1 MSKIVVIGAGV
12 GGMTVA
18 ARLAKQGHQVTIY
31 EASDRTG
38 GKCRTEWIGDYAF
51 DTGPSLLTLPAI
63 YKDFFIKTGPRL
75 EKVLSISPVNPS
87 FTYNFADGK
96 RVDFV
101 NLDLPK
107 TCAAIDKALGVA
119 AGNAWH
125 SLMQRAEA
133 MWDISRVP
141 FIQSELTSIWSL
153 LKRRDLIMGIRQI
166 APLTSLRKVT
176 KQYTKNPHIQM
187 IIDRYATYTG
197 SDPRKAPAAL
207 LTIAFVESSFGAWH
221 LAGGIGKLSEALE
234 DRCKLLG
241 VSIHLNSAVSKI
253 NTKSGAASGITLS
266 SDQVIAADFVVA
278 NADAEIV
285 YNQLLAANVEEAKS
299 ERRKLKKTEKSLAG
313 FSLLLGL
320 DNSKLVGPAPQV
332 SHHTIYFP
340 TDYDT
345 EFDEIFTKKIPVTDP
360 TIYICAP
367 RDPLMVK
374 REGTESWFVLVNAPR
389 HDPESGWDWSKGGAQ
404 YAQKILDK
412 LDSLGL
418 RVSER
423 LDVMEFR
430 TPLDLQNAT
439 NAPGGSIY
447 GTSSNGAMSAFSRAK
462 NRSPVKGLY
471 CVGGSA
477 HPGGGLPLVGMSAEL
492 VANAI
497 GSAEPVM
504 PAAHHHH

>member
-1 MSKIVVIGAGV
+1 MLIDWFTVGAQALNFLILV
-12 GGMTVA
+12 WLM
-18 ARLAKQGHQVTIY
+18 RRFL
-31 EASDRTG
+31 
-38 GKCRTEWIGDYAF
+38 
-51 DTGPSLLTLPAI
+51 
-63 YKDFFIKTGPRL
+63 YKPIL
-75 EKVLSISPVNPS
+75 N
-87 FTYNFADGK
+87 
-96 RVDFV
+96 
-101 NLDLPK
+101 
-107 TCAAIDKALGVA
+107 AIDAREKRIAKELA
-119 AGNAWH
+119 DADAKK
-125 SLMQRAEA
+125 AEA
-133 MWDISRVP
+133 GK
-141 FIQSELTSIWSL
+141 E
-153 LKRRDLIMGIRQI
+153 RDAFQKKNEDFDRQ
-166 APLTSLRKVT
+166 R
-176 KQYTKNPHIQM
+176 
-187 IIDRYATYTG
+187 G
-197 SDPRKAPAAL
+197 
-207 LTIAFVESSFGAWH
+207 E
-221 LAGGIGKLSEALE
+221 
-234 DRCKLLG
+234 LLG
-241 VSIHLNSAVSKI
+241 KA
-253 NTKSGAASGITLS
+253 
-266 SDQVIAADFVVA
+266 Q
-278 NADAEIV
+278 
-285 YNQLLAANVEEAKS
+285 EEAKS